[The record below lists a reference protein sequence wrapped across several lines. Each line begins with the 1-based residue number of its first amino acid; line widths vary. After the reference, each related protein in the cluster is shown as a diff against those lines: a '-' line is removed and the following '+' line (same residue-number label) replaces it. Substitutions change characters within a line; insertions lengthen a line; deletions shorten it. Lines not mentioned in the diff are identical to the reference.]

1 MKIED
6 TMRYPHPVLSE
17 LTNDYTTGEFSCEL
31 TQQLT
36 TSGELKLTSTF
47 KLTSDELKSLIE
59 SQRASAGYFLV
70 CRRTFY
76 NKLEAVPIN
85 KTDRHFPASDL
96 FGTVIIRP
104 IVWTLK
110 DVQNY
115 SSKSMH
121 REFGETIHICKGA
134 IIAIGPEFR
143 FSMDKRKFKPF
154 ESIFELAE
162 DPNVDA
168 GTFVVD
174 PLREK
179 ITILAEKKTYS
190 DLSNLRGLPRGRDI
204 LLNAVYMPA
213 VMEVVAAIQAGES
226 SITSKPWFR
235 IFKAKCD
242 DIGLNP
248 SDPSQTPA
256 QAAQKLLRAPLKK
269 TISVMGAL

>member
-17 LTNDYTTGEFSCEL
+17 LTKDYTSGDFSCEL
-31 TQQLT
+31 TQHLT
-36 TSGELKLTSTF
+36 PSGELKLTSTF
-47 KLTSDELKSLIE
+47 KLASNELKSLIDD
-59 SQRASAGYFLV
+59 QRASAGYFIV

-76 NKLEAVPIN
+76 NKLEAVPIGT
-85 KTDRHFPASDL
+85 TDRHFPAADL
-96 FGTVIIRP
+96 FGTVTVRP

-110 DVQNY
+110 DVPDY
-115 SSKSMH
+115 SSRSMH
-121 REFGETIHICKGA
+121 QEFGQTIHIRKGA

-162 DPNVDA
+162 DEKVEA
-168 GTFVVD
+168 GTFIVD
-174 PLREK
+174 PLRDK
-179 ITILAEKKTYS
+179 ITICAEKKTYT
-190 DLSNLRGLPRGRDI
+190 DLSNLRGLPKGRDI
-204 LLNAVYMPA
+204 LLNAVYLPA
-213 VMEVVAAIQAGES
+213 VMEVISTIQAGES

-248 SDPSQTPA
+248 FDLNQTPV

-269 TISVMGAL
+269 TISVMGSL

>member
-17 LTNDYTTGEFSCEL
+17 LTKDYTTGEFTCEL
-31 TQQLT
+31 TQQMT
-36 TSGELKLTSTF
+36 PSGELKLTSTF
-47 KLTSDELKSLIE
+47 KLTSNELKSLIDN
-59 SQRASAGYFLV
+59 QQASAGYFLV

-76 NKLEAVPIN
+76 NKLEAVPVGT
-85 KTDRHFPASDL
+85 TDRHFPAADL
-96 FGTVIIRP
+96 FGTVTVRP

-110 DVQNY
+110 EVQNY

-121 REFGETIHICKGA
+121 QEFGQSIRIRKGA

-162 DPNVDA
+162 DPTVEP

-174 PLREK
+174 PLRDK
-179 ITILAEKKTYS
+179 ITIYAEKKTYT

-213 VMEVVAAIQAGES
+213 VMEVFSTIQAGES
-226 SITSKPWFR
+226 SIVNQAWYR

-242 DIGLNP
+242 DIGMNP
-248 SDPSQTPA
+248 LDATLTPA
-256 QAAQKLLRAPLKK
+256 RAAQKLLRAPLKK
-269 TISVMGAL
+269 TISVMGTL